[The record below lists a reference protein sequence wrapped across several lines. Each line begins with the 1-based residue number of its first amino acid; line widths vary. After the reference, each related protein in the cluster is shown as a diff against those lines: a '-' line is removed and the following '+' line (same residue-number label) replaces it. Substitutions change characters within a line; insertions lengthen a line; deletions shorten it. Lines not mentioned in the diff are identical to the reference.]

1 MVYQHGLIC
10 GLTGGGGEKKK
21 RKKNFLFFFFFSF
34 PTSFWFLYTTTAVSV
49 EIALARAGCAS
60 RAAET
65 MRARGDAAGE
75 VTVLEAFSAAPSVLM
90 KDFDTAEN
98 LAQNYM

>member
-1 MVYQHGLIC
+1 
-10 GLTGGGGEKKK
+10 
-21 RKKNFLFFFFFSF
+21 
-34 PTSFWFLYTTTAVSV
+34 
-49 EIALARAGCAS
+49 
-60 RAAET
+60 